1 MINVCAPVSHSA
13 LRVFETNTSAIASS
27 NSAAKAAVS
36 SGVKGLTLGR
46 SDLGSPEL
54 RSDLRSKKIG
64 VPLSMIVNRQLQQ
77 FIEEQR
83 IEFSAPLTPNAKTKK
98 ILDEALYDIQKG
110 RKDKF
115 SPVFS
120 DINDMDAWLDAK

>member
-1 MINVCAPVSHSA
+1 M
-13 LRVFETNTSAIASS
+13 S
-27 NSAAKAAVS
+27 NKTVISVKVEKDVRDKARKVA
-36 SGVKGLTLGR
+36 
-46 SDLGSPEL
+46 
-54 RSDLRSKKIG
+54 KKIG